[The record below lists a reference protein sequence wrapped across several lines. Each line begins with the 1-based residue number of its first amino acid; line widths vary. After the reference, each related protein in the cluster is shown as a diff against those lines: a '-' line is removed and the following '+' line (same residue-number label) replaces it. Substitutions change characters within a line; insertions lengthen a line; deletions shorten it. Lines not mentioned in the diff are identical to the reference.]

1 MYFTCLKSLDCMAGH
16 IFSLLRALTSRHAK
30 CCFTAYRYNRYLYI
44 ITSVGRDFPKDAGN
58 EVAYIKVE
66 VKSVLPI
73 GSAHNN
79 VRTL

>member
-1 MYFTCLKSLDCMAGH
+1 MYFTCIKSLDCMAGH

-30 CCFTAYRYNRYLYI
+30 CCFTAYRYNRYLYYNLGPR
-44 ITSVGRDFPKDAGN
+44 VFPKDPGN

-66 VKSVLPI
+66 VKSVLRI

-79 VRTL
+79 VRM